1 MLFKLEDPARRGENL
16 IQRGGM
22 LEKDLQKLQF
32 ELHAFPIPIDRHTE
46 PGSKTK
52 VTNTITESCLNAQ
65 KSVSS
70 SIPVYFHL
78 QGCWHLTNSK
88 LQFTSHNSAQN
99 CLSLRQGALCVYLF
113 FFNVISIVVI
123 LHNPHLLH
131 HLCCTKLSIT
141 TSRNSMCLSIL
152 LPCHQHH
159 RHPA

>member
-1 MLFKLEDPARRGENL
+1 MLSRYQSIF
-16 IQRGGM
+16 
-22 LEKDLQKLQF
+22 
-32 ELHAFPIPIDRHTE
+32 DRHTE

-131 HLCCTKLSIT
+131 HLCCPAVHSS
-141 TSRNSMCLSIL
+141 SRNLDYPL
-152 LPCHQHH
+152 LNPSPDRPGTIDLLNHKGHDTRVRNSEYRACEP
-159 RHPA
+159 RRLLLE